1 MPAKDLYHDAV
12 KSALIK
18 DGWAIAA
25 DPYRIQY
32 KEYKDVDLYG
42 DRAAE
47 RPIAAEREGQKIVVQ
62 IKSFVGR
69 SLMTDFHHAVGQHAV
84 YRTLIQA
91 TEPEYQLYLAIDD
104 IVYENFFK
112 LEGIELLTRASEI
125 ALLVVDIEKKE
136 ILQWIS

>member
-1 MPAKDLYHDAV
+1 MPAKDLYHNAV

-18 DGWAIAA
+18 EGWIIVA

-32 KEYKDVDLYG
+32 KDVDLYA
-42 DRAAE
+42 DLAAE
-47 RPIAAEREGQKIVVQ
+47 RPIAAEREGQKIVVE

-69 SLMTDFHHAVGQHAV
+69 SLMSDFHNAVGQYTV
-84 YRTLIQA
+84 YRSLIQA

-104 IVYENFFK
+104 ITYENFFQR
-112 LEGIELLTRASEI
+112 EGIAFVTRRSQI
-125 ALLVVDIEKKE
+125 ALLVVNIDRQE

>member
-18 DGWAIAA
+18 AGWSIVA

-32 KEYKDVDLYG
+32 KDIDLYA
-42 DRAAE
+42 DLAAE
-47 RPIAAEREGQKIVVQ
+47 YPIAAEREGQRIVVE

-69 SLMTDFHHAVGQHAV
+69 SLIADFHNAMGQYAV
-84 YRTLIQA
+84 YRSLIQA

-104 IVYENFFK
+104 ITYENFFK
-112 LEGIELLTRASEI
+112 RESIVLVTTANQM
-125 ALLVVDIEKKE
+125 ALLIVDIDQQE
-136 ILQWIS
+136 IVQWISY